1 MPRISKVEFQVYMNE
16 QNNLENWPRDMR
28 RHCLL
33 IIVFL
38 LVIPTLKCISYAQ
51 EFETVMT
58 RAIQEQGIPNA
69 PIFVGR
75 FSCVTGP
82 DTILELFISNEKS
95 VAYRERGVFG
105 PKNLGVASFDEHEGQ
120 LQIDNQI
127 DQLGILMLSSRM
139 VVAKLGMHTMLVPVG
154 RLHGFCLDMKSG
166 RSRLF
171 NKYLSN
177 RKSDE
182 QIQTPDQLVVPEE
195 FKKYL
200 ELPSITATVTSI
212 LSEQTSGDPT
222 LVVIDKGFSD
232 EIAIG
237 MQLEGKS
244 GLILEISE
252 VNSDHAIARVVFDS
266 WETEPRLVGSK
277 VSTAV
282 MYTSKN

>member
-1 MPRISKVEFQVYMNE
+1 MYTSE
-16 QNNLENWPRDMR
+16 QNDLEKWPRDIR

-38 LVIPTLKCISYAQ
+38 LAIPAIKCIAYAQ
-51 EFETVMT
+51 EFETVMN
-58 RAIQEQGIPNA
+58 RAIQEQEIPNA
-69 PIFVGR
+69 PVFVGR

-82 DTILELFISNEKS
+82 DTLLELFISNEKS

-105 PKNLGVASFDEHEGQ
+105 PNNLGVASFDEHDGQ

-127 DQLGILMLSSRM
+127 DQLGIPTLSSRM

-182 QIQTPDQLVVPEE
+182 QIQASDQLVVPEE
-195 FKKYL
+195 FKRYL

-212 LSEQTSGDPT
+212 LPEQAGGNPT
-222 LVVIDKGFSD
+222 LIVIDKGFSD
-232 EIAIG
+232 DIAIG

-252 VNSDHAIARVVFDS
+252 VNTDHAIARVVFDS

>member
-1 MPRISKVEFQVYMNE
+1 MNE
-16 QNNLENWPRDMR
+16 QKNLENWPMDMR

-33 IIVFL
+33 TFILL
-38 LVIPTLKCISYAQ
+38 LVMPTLTCISYAQ
-51 EFETVMT
+51 DFEIVMA
-58 RAIQEQGIPNA
+58 RAIQDQGIPNA
-69 PIFVGR
+69 PVFVGR

-82 DTILELFISNEKS
+82 DTILELYISNEKGM
-95 VAYRERGVFG
+95 AYRERGVFG
-105 PKNLGVASFDEHEGQ
+105 PSNLGVAKFDVHEGK
-120 LQIDNQI
+120 LHIDDQI
-127 DQLGILMLSSRM
+127 DQHGILMLSSRM

-177 RKSDE
+177 RKGDE
-182 QIQTPDQLVVPEE
+182 PIQNSEQLVVPEE
-195 FKKYL
+195 FKRYL

-212 LSEQTSGDPT
+212 LRERTVSDPT

-232 EIAIG
+232 EIATG
-237 MQLEGKS
+237 MQFEGMS
-244 GLILEISE
+244 GLTLEISE
-252 VNSDHAIARVVFDS
+252 VKGDHAIARVVFDS
-266 WETEPRLVGSK
+266 WEAEPRLVGSK